1 MLYPKDEFEARIND
15 LTKLGLTKLQ
25 ARLYITLLE
34 LGVSPVRKVVK
45 ATSLHKVE
53 VYRVL
58 RELTDIGM
66 AEEVISN
73 PKSFRAI
80 EPKIAIE
87 AILQKE
93 KEKVGM
99 MEQKGKE
106 LSVWLG
112 SIQGRKGEKED
123 FGVRF
128 KLIEGARRF
137 LDRVQRTLE
146 NAQREVLFIMR
157 ESWIRKG
164 VQEGLDRIISKCL
177 SRGVRFRGVINID
190 KDDIDLAERF
200 IDTIEL
206 RHNGNVGPLML
217 IVDENEV
224 LFGTAIERQ
233 PMDYRKTTFLWTND
247 KEYIKAMRESFKSI
261 WKDSI
266 DAKARI
272 TELKTGKP
280 LEQTFVIRDAEEALR
295 KISETLFLAKREV
308 LLATT
313 SDFFLRV
320 ERYPFKYLSEKGV
333 KIRVILPITKENVE
347 DAKKVSGYIQLRHI
361 ENSALRMGVID
372 NQALFLI
379 NVPSNLK
386 NSTAYWKGFDYTV
399 YSNVAH
405 YINGI
410 RNLLEIVWDQALDA
424 RVRIKEIETGE
435 SAKLTEIVRG
445 KDAIY
450 ERIFDGLSRTK
461 SNLFVMV
468 DVSTLGL
475 IMHDFSSINT
485 ELRERGVRIR
495 FLTQINK
502 ENFMMAKEL
511 SEQFEVRHIDEL
523 PIRAI
528 LTDEESGFTWTPVEE
543 MPEVGIYSNSIEMT
557 NGLWSIAE
565 DAWKDGIDA
574 RAKIEEIET
583 GKPIGTVSKP
593 FIEHLKEGGKAEEI
607 E

>member
-1 MLYPKDEFEARIND
+1 
-15 LTKLGLTKLQ
+15 

-73 PKSFRAI
+73 PKKFRAI

-93 KEKVGM
+93 KERVSM

-164 VQEGLDRIISKCL
+164 VQEGVDRIISKCF

-190 KDDIDLAERF
+190 KNDIDLAERF
-200 IDTIEL
+200 INTIEL
-206 RHNGNVGPLML
+206 RHNGNVGSLIL
-217 IVDENEV
+217 IVDESEV

-233 PMDYRKTTFLWTND
+233 PMDYRKTTSLWTRD
-247 KEYIKAMRESFKSI
+247 KEYVRAIKESFESF

-266 DAKARI
+266 DARSRI
-272 TELKTGKP
+272 AELKTGKP
-280 LEQTFVIRDAEEALR
+280 LEQTYVIRDAKEALK
-295 KISETLFLAKREV
+295 KINETLFLAKREV
-308 LLATT
+308 LLITT
-313 SDFFLRV
+313 SDFFLRA
-320 ERYPFKYLSEKGV
+320 ERYPFKYLNEKGV
-333 KIRVILPITKENVE
+333 KIRVILPIIKENVE
-347 DAKKVSGYIQLRHI
+347 AAKQVSGYIQLRHI
-361 ENSALRMGVID
+361 MLRMGVVD

-379 NVPSNLK
+379 NTPSNLK
-386 NSTAYWKGFDYTV
+386 NSNALWKGFDYTV

-410 RNLLEIVWDQALDA
+410 RNLLEIIWDQALDA
-424 RVRIKEIETGE
+424 GVRIKNIETGE
-435 SAKLTEIVRG
+435 SEKLTEIVRG
-445 KDAIY
+445 SDAIY
-450 ERIFDGLSRTK
+450 ERMFNGLSRTK

-468 DVSTLGL
+468 DASALRL
-475 IMHDFSSINT
+475 IMRDFSSINT
-485 ELRERGVRIR
+485 ELKKRGVRIR

-502 ENFMMAKEL
+502 ENLMMAKEL
-511 SEQFEVRHIDEL
+511 SEQFEVRHIDQL

-528 LTDEESGFTWTPVEE
+528 LTDEESGFTWAPVKE

-557 NGLWSIAE
+557 KGLWSIVE
-565 DAWKDGIDA
+565 DAWKYGIEAKA
-574 RAKIEEIET
+574 RIEEIET

-593 FIEHLKEGGKAEEI
+593 FIEHLQERGKAKEI
-607 E
+607 ERSNHLKKG